1 MNTPPPVVHIVDD
14 DAAFLRSTLFM
25 VEGLGFA
32 AQGYA
37 LAEDFLAALP
47 APAPQGCCL
56 LLDIRM
62 PRISGLELQRRLTAL
77 GRAFPIVFM
86 TGHGDIDQAVQAMRA
101 GAIDFLQ
108 KPFREQALLDALNH
122 AVGVNL
128 ATQRQQGLRAA
139 AQELLGRLSPRERVV
154 ARLSPRERDV
164 ARQLALGLSNK
175 EVARQLNIS
184 DHTVHVH
191 RQRITEKTGSG
202 HAADLARLILRADP
216 RALDDGGSTA
226 PPSQTV

>member
-1 MNTPPPVVHIVDD
+1 MTAPAPVIHVVDD
-14 DAAFLRSTLFM
+14 DPAFLRSTLFM

-32 AQGYA
+32 PVGYA
-37 LAEDFLAALP
+37 QAQDFLDADP

-62 PRISGLELQRRLTAL
+62 PRISGLELQRRLSAM
-77 GRAFPIVFM
+77 GREFPIVFM

-122 AVGVNL
+122 AVGVGL
-128 ATQRQQGLRAA
+128 AAQRQQGLRAA
-139 AQELLGRLSPRERVV
+139 AQELLGRLSPRERDV
-154 ARLSPRERDV
+154 ARL
-164 ARQLALGLSNK
+164 LALGLSNK

-216 RALDDGGSTA
+216 QALDDGSTPA
-226 PPSQTV
+226 PPAQDL

>member
-1 MNTPPPVVHIVDD
+1 MTAPLPVVHVVDD
-14 DAAFLRSTLFM
+14 DPAFLRSTLFM

-32 AQGYA
+32 PVGYA
-37 LAEDFLAALP
+37 QAQDCLDADP
-47 APAPQGCCL
+47 VPAPQGCCL

-62 PRISGLELQRRLTAL
+62 PRISGLELQRRLSAM
-77 GRAFPIVFM
+77 GREFPIVFM

-101 GAIDFLQ
+101 GAVDFLQ

-122 AVGVNL
+122 AVHANL
-128 ATQRQQGLRAA
+128 AAQRQQGLRAA
-139 AQELLGRLSPRERVV
+139 AQEVLG
-154 ARLSPRERDV
+154 RLSPRERDV
-164 ARQLALGLSNK
+164 ARLLALGQSNK
-175 EVARQLNIS
+175 EVARQLSIS

-216 RALDDGGSTA
+216 NSLDED
-226 PPSQTV
+226 